1 MNDAGQPPV
10 RDDEALLREAIRLAR
25 ARMLSGRGGP
35 FGAVVARNGVLVAK
49 GWNRVTT
56 SLDPSAHAEI
66 VAIRRACRRLGTFRL
81 DGCVLYSSCEPCP
94 MCLATAYWARLDRL
108 VWAASREDAAEA
120 GFDDEVIYRE
130 VALPAAERTLPSS
143 QLLREEGA
151 SVFADWLAYPNR
163 VPY

>member
-1 MNDAGQPPV
+1 MTDAAQPLL

-25 ARMLSGRGGP
+25 ERMLAGLGGP
-35 FGAVVARNGVLVAK
+35 FGAVVARGGVTLAK

-56 SLDPSAHAEI
+56 GLDPSAHAEI

-81 DGCVLYSSCEPCP
+81 DGTVLYSSCEPCP
-94 MCLATAYWARLDRL
+94 MCLAAAYWARVDRII
-108 VWAASREDAAEA
+108 WAASREDAAAA
-120 GFDDEVIYRE
+120 GFDDELIYRE
-130 VALPAAERTLPSS
+130 VALPPNERTLPAS

-151 SVFADWLAYPNR
+151 AVFAEWLAKPDR